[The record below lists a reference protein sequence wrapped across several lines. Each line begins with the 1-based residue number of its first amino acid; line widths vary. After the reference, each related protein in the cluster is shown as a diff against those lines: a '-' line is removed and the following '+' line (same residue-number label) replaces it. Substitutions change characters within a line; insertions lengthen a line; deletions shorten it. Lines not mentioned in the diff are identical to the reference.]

1 MKVIDLSGK
10 TALITGGSSG
20 LGLAIARE
28 FVICGASV
36 CILARDGS
44 RVDAAV
50 DQLSQAGSQRVIGY
64 ACDITDQKQTAE
76 VLSQATRAA
85 GSFDILVNNAG
96 SSYRRNA
103 DELTTDDMIVD
114 MDLKVFANMRL
125 VQACLPHMKERQWG
139 RVINIVSIGG
149 KVPGGGSAPT
159 ALSRASGITWTKV
172 LATELAS
179 WGILVNALCIG
190 KIKSGQWERR
200 YEASEKKQSYE
211 EFLAPTAASIPLG
224 RLGESIELANVAC
237 FLASD
242 LASYVTGVA
251 LNVDGGLCPVT

>member
-28 FVICGASV
+28 FVMCGAAV
-36 CILARDGS
+36 CILARDS
-44 RVDAAV
+44 RQVDTAV
-50 DQLSQAGSQRVIGY
+50 DQLSQARSSKAVGY
-64 ACDITDQKQTAE
+64 ACDITDHEQTGE
-76 VLSQATRAA
+76 VLRQATEAI

-96 SSYRRNA
+96 SSYRRNV
-103 DELTTDDMIVD
+103 DELTTDDMIAD

-125 VQACLPHMKERQWG
+125 VQACLPHMKEQRWG
-139 RVINIVSIGG
+139 RIINIVSIGG

-172 LATELAS
+172 LATELAPE
-179 WGILVNALCIG
+179 GILVNALCIG

-200 YEASEKKQSYE
+200 YEASKKNQSYDD
-211 EFLAPTAASIPLG
+211 FLAPTAATIPLG
-224 RLGESIELANVAC
+224 RLGESTELANVAC

>member
-1 MKVIDLSGK
+1 MKVIDLRGK

-20 LGLAIARE
+20 LGLAIAQE
-28 FVICGASV
+28 FVACGATV
-36 CILARDGS
+36 CILARDKS
-44 RVDAAV
+44 RVDKAV
-50 DQLSQAGSQRVIGY
+50 GQLSSAGTSLVVGY
-64 ACDITDQKQTAE
+64 ACDITDQEQTAE
-76 VLSQATRAA
+76 VLLQAIAICGA
-85 GSFDILVNNAG
+85 FDILVNNAG
-96 SSYRRNA
+96 SSYRRNV
-103 DELTTDDMIVD
+103 DELKTNDMIAD

-211 EFLAPTAASIPLG
+211 EFLAPTAASITLG
-224 RLGESIELANVAC
+224 RLGESVELANVAC